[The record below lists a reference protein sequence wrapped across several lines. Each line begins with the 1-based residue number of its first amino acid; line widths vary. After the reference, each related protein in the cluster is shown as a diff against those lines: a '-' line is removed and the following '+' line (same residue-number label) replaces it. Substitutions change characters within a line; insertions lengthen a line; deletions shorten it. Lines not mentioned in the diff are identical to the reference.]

1 MNLRNI
7 IISLLYLP
15 FFLFNAIL
23 RFLRIEDAKVRILLM
38 HDIPNNKHDNF
49 ASIIRHVSKR
59 WNFISPEELE
69 GHLSGAQSLKG
80 RNVLLTFDDGFH
92 SNRVIADEILDPLGI
107 KALFFIPT
115 GFVDMRGS
123 RALQFAKTRLFP
135 FSSPQDLSDG
145 AYDAMSWEDIASL
158 VHSGHCIGS
167 HTDTH
172 PELSS
177 LTYQEQYHEI
187 VHSADILS
195 AKLSIPIQQFAYPF
209 GSIRQVNKDSVKIA
223 QTRFD
228 TSYSNIRGMLDEQV
242 ASNFLFR
249 QNIVRNLLKNSKVRN
264 EFCQGTLD
272 FQRYCKKK

>member
-1 MNLRNI
+1 MNLKEGI
-7 IISLLYLP
+7 
-15 FFLFNAIL
+15 
-23 RFLRIEDAKVRILLM
+23 
-38 HDIPNNKHDNF
+38 NKI
-49 ASIIRHVSKR
+49 AVKLVSKKVGPVAITLHHIPEV
-59 WNFISPEELE
+59 NFVWLQEFLCGLLE
-69 GHLSGAQSLKG
+69 DYEFINPADMTSK
-80 RNVLLTFDDGFH
+80 RNLTSNKILLTFDDGLL
-92 SNRVIADEILDPLGI
+92 SQKRCVEKILDPMKI

-249 QNIVRNLLKNSKVRN
+249 QNIVPGMPLWMARAALEGRMDWWYSSIRRSAHWPSLM
-264 EFCQGTLD
+264 
-272 FQRYCKKK
+272 